1 MYWLVSRVR
10 TEWKKKTEKNRRM
23 TFKLVVQVGSKGK
36 VVDEDYI
43 GRIYFLRMGRVEE
56 VPFNEFVLS
65 IALPPPSH
73 PFLE

>member
-1 MYWLVSRVR
+1 
-10 TEWKKKTEKNRRM
+10 M